1 MLSFLAFWMGG
12 AAAPSTPELPDSSGD
27 RRRRRPEVR
36 PERARLREDIIREE
50 RMIAEYVEQLERKQ
64 TRLAM
69 APARE
74 RKKATREI
82 PVPRLTDAMAR
93 AASAQQLMAVIRSAS
108 AAELDR
114 QRAVEEEHRRRR
126 TLLLL
131 LALD

>member
-1 MLSFLAFWMGG
+1 MMPILFLWQGSGSSPTPPPAIVVDG
-12 AAAPSTPELPDSSGD
+12 AM
-27 RRRRRPEVR
+27 RRRIRHPEKV
-36 PERARLREDIIREE
+36 RLRDDVIREE
-50 RMIAEYVEQLERKQ
+50 RMVAEYVEQLERNQK
-64 TRLAM
+64 RLAR

-74 RKKATREI
+74 RKKATRET

-126 TLLLL
+126 TLLIL

>member
-1 MLSFLAFWMGG
+1 MMPILFLWQGSGSSPTPPAAVAIDGG
-12 AAAPSTPELPDSSGD
+12 KIRARVRHPEK
-27 RRRRRPEVR
+27 
-36 PERARLREDIIREE
+36 ARLREDVIREE

-64 TRLAM
+64 TRLAR